1 MYVEFPRPSGIRC
14 AHNVAQNSQRRVGRW
29 TWQSHSYENCFICCA
44 PLQSLHVECS
54 TLPMIFI
61 SVESQ
66 PDAVILTIELI
77 SLILLIQ

>member
-1 MYVEFPRPSGIRC
+1 LEDGHDDLILTKIASFV
-14 AHNVAQNSQRRVGRW
+14 
-29 TWQSHSYENCFICCA
+29 A

-54 TLPMIFI
+54 TLPMILI
-61 SVESQ
+61 SVDSQ